1 MNHGTAIFA
10 RMTTIRSLLL
20 TVGCSLAFVLTD
32 LITFVRVEACPDEQ
46 LPALIGLPF
55 VHRTS
60 VPWVN
65 SGSGVLYVKGLLLNV
80 IITAISFA
88 SLGMYLRRIL
98 PGKWLQSGSRV
109 VLEWSTILGCILIMA
124 LFSLVVEWDVQWSSS
139 FDFKCP
145 ERSLRVAPHFR

>member
-1 MNHGTAIFA
+1 MV
-10 RMTTIRSLLL
+10 RSLLL
-20 TVGCSLAFVLTD
+20 TVCLSYAFVMTD

-46 LPALIGLPF
+46 LPALIGFPF

-80 IITAISFA
+80 IIIAITFA
-88 SLGMYLRRIL
+88 SLGRMLHTIL
-98 PGKWLQSGSRV
+98 PGRWLQSRSRV

-124 LFSLVVEWDVQWSSS
+124 LFSLVVEWDVQWSSG
-139 FDFKCP
+139 FDFQCQ

>member
-1 MNHGTAIFA
+1 MV
-10 RMTTIRSLLL
+10 RSLLL
-20 TVGCSLAFVLTD
+20 TVCLSYAFVMMD

-46 LPALIGLPF
+46 LPALIGFPF

-80 IITAISFA
+80 IIIAITFA
-88 SLGMYLRRIL
+88 SLGRMLHTIL
-98 PGKWLQSGSRV
+98 PGRWLQSRSRV

-124 LFSLVVEWDVQWSSS
+124 LFSLVVEWDVHWSSG
-139 FDFKCP
+139 FDFQCP

>member
-1 MNHGTAIFA
+1 M
-10 RMTTIRSLLL
+10 
-20 TVGCSLAFVLTD
+20 D

-46 LPALIGLPF
+46 LPALIGFPF

-80 IITAISFA
+80 IIIAITFA
-88 SLGMYLRRIL
+88 SLGRMLHTIL
-98 PGKWLQSGSRV
+98 PGRWLQSRSRV

-124 LFSLVVEWDVQWSSS
+124 LFSLVVEWDVHWSSG
-139 FDFKCP
+139 FDFQCP

>member
-1 MNHGTAIFA
+1 MV
-10 RMTTIRSLLL
+10 RSLLL
-20 TVGCSLAFVLTD
+20 TVCLSYVFVMMD

-46 LPALIGLPF
+46 LPALIGFPF

-80 IITAISFA
+80 IIIAITFA
-88 SLGMYLRRIL
+88 SLGRMLHTIL
-98 PGKWLQSGSRV
+98 PGRWLQSRSRV

-124 LFSLVVEWDVQWSSS
+124 LFSLVVEWDVHWSSG
-139 FDFKCP
+139 FDFQCP

>member
-1 MNHGTAIFA
+1 
-10 RMTTIRSLLL
+10 MTMVRSLLL
-20 TVGCSLAFVLTD
+20 TVCLSYVFVMMD

-46 LPALIGLPF
+46 LPALIGFPF

-80 IITAISFA
+80 IIIAITFA
-88 SLGMYLRRIL
+88 SLGRMLHTIL
-98 PGKWLQSGSRV
+98 PGRWLQSRSRV

-124 LFSLVVEWDVQWSSS
+124 LFSLVVEWDVHWSSG
-139 FDFKCP
+139 FDFQCP